1 MHQSTL
7 LLATM
12 FLLLILSGCTGS
24 GNQALQYSMP
34 SDTSEVEDYRI
45 GPEDKLH
52 IEVFLLPDLTRDV
65 VVTEHGIITLPLV
78 GNAKVSGLTRK
89 AAEDLIAQ
97 KYNESYLQNPSI
109 TLSVL
114 SSASRWATVY
124 GYAKSPGVYPLKG
137 RTTLMNLLALSGGV
151 QDTAETSEIMLLR
164 NNGTDTKDVYHY
176 NLVDITDGSIVD
188 PHIESLDVIV
198 IDQDPLKVAGKI
210 VMDVFVRMLYFK
222 PF

>member
-1 MHQSTL
+1 MHQSIL

-12 FLLLILSGCTGS
+12 FLLLILNGCTGS
-24 GNQALQYSMP
+24 GNQPLQYSLP
-34 SDTSEVEDYRI
+34 NDTTEIEDYRI

-65 VVTEHGIITLPLV
+65 VVTEHGVITLPLI
-78 GNAKVSGLTRK
+78 GNAKVSGLTRE

-109 TLSVL
+109 TLSVV

-124 GYAKSPGVYPLKG
+124 GLAKSPGVYPLKG
-137 RTTLMNLLALSGGV
+137 RTTLMNLLALSGGLKE
-151 QDTAETSEIMLLR
+151 TAKTSEIMLLR
-164 NNGTDTKDVYHY
+164 NNASDTKDVYLY
-176 NLVDITDGSIVD
+176 DLDDITDGSVVD
-188 PHIESLDVIV
+188 PHIESLDIVVIEE
-198 IDQDPLKVAGKI
+198 DPLKVAGKI
-210 VMDVFVRMLYFK
+210 VMDVFVRMLYFR